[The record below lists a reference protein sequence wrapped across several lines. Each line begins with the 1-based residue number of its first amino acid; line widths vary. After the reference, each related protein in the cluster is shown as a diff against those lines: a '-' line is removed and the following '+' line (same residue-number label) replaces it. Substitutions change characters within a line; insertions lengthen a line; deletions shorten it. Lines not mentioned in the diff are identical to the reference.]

1 MIGEDLVIKITV
13 GAAFIAVALIGA
25 LGILSAAKE
34 YKAET
39 ARLETKGCK
48 IIWHEPS
55 HSYSRRHE
63 GETVTIRS
71 SSFDL
76 WQCPGEAIFKR

>member
-1 MIGEDLVIKITV
+1 MTEDFFIKVIV
-13 GAAFIAVALIGA
+13 GAAFIAVAILGA
-25 LGILSAAKE
+25 LGILAAAKE
-34 YKAET
+34 YKEET

-48 IIWHEPS
+48 IIWHEPR

-63 GETVTIRS
+63 GETVTIYS

-76 WQCPGEAIFKR
+76 WQCPGEPIFKR